1 MAIEVKIQSASLDGT
16 PYTCPNCGT
25 AAFTL
30 DGSGLTD
37 RFPAWGNCA
46 NYHSWEDPLITRGD
60 LRAILAASTG
70 RQRAEDE
77 DRFAVE
83 IGGAILAGILQP
95 ELTADDIRQAVKRVY
110 WQRLLKPA
118 LRRQKRAAIRAVKRP
133 AKNAVAAAK
142 AAALTAAW
150 DLQTGGH
157 QTDPDHTPGPINAC
171 PFCDGGLI
179 ELDSHLHDTTVR
191 CTVCSGTG
199 ELD

>member
-1 MAIEVKIQSASLDGT
+1 MLTLKIQQMTIDGH
-16 PYTCPNCGT
+16 PYLCPECLSE
-25 AAFTL
+25 AFTL
-30 DGSGLTD
+30 DGTGFLDGLPS
-37 RFPAWGNCA
+37 RGNCWQS
-46 NYHSWEDPLITRGD
+46 HSWEEPLITLGA
-60 LRAILAASTG
+60 LKEITAASTG
-70 RQRAEDE
+70 RVRAEDE
-77 DRFAVE
+77 DTFAVE
-83 IGGAILAGILQP
+83 IGGAILAGTLQP

-118 LRRQKRAAIRAVKRP
+118 LRKQKRAAIRAVKRP

-150 DLQTGGH
+150 DLQAGGH
-157 QTDPDHTPGPINAC
+157 LIDPDYTPEPINAC